1 MAEQRFPNWSGK
13 NAKVVF
19 NLNDVQVPLN
29 VKSWDV
35 QRVGEWA
42 EDDYCGERR
51 TRSHFIIKYYTVSI
65 EASEAELDLL
75 EALLA
80 EQANIDENAIP
91 QEGWIGIQIRP
102 NNGTS
107 KALLGR
113 GMSVGDWKFGA
124 GGRTERNAVTLPL
137 RFDDITG
144 LPAMP

>member
-1 MAEQRFPNWSGK
+1 MTDKRFPNWSGK
-13 NAKVVF
+13 NATVVF

-29 VKSWDV
+29 VKSWEI

-42 EDDYCGERR
+42 EDDYCGEKR
-51 TRSHFIIKYYTVSI
+51 TRSHFILKYYTVSL

-80 EQANIDENAIP
+80 EQENIDQNAIP
-91 QEGWIGIQIRP
+91 YAGWIGFLIKP

-107 KALLGR
+107 KSLLGR
-113 GMSVGDWKFGA
+113 EMSVGDWKFGA

-137 RFDDITG
+137 RFADITG
-144 LPAMP
+144 LPSL